1 MIPKMIATGWQLQTR
16 NPVSCQALVAGEHPQ
31 GDAGIDATRCGTLVW
46 LERVQSQHQSIAMPR
61 HGQEKR
67 REEIER
73 TSVPG
78 VEAKVRWHFV

>member
-1 MIPKMIATGWQLQTR
+1 MGKR
-16 NPVSCQALVAGEHPQ
+16 RE
-31 GDAGIDATRCGTLVW
+31 
-46 LERVQSQHQSIAMPR
+46 
-61 HGQEKR
+61 EKR